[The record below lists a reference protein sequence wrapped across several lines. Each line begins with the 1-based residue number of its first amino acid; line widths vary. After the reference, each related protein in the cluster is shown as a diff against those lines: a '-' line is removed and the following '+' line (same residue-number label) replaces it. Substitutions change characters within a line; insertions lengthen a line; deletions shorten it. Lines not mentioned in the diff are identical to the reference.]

1 MSVSD
6 LRSDLD
12 ALVKVM
18 KQCPPEELNN
28 LLAEMSY
35 FARESFRIDL
45 LKLYDIIKV
54 EAWKAEERL
63 AVLRAA
69 APKDA
74 PESADLRD
82 AAAALA
88 RMKAREADD
97 EDDWEEVYN
106 STDER
111 NGEPRLY
118 LKNPGTFYQTYG
130 NGGGEG
136 GHGGYW
142 VQEGGG
148 DLWSVAGDEFTYH
161 PTWKLLVRPQN
172 SLKGQVAGVRVIARK
187 NLTPT

>member
-6 LRSDLD
+6 LRSDLN

-18 KQCPPEELNN
+18 KLCPPKELNN

-35 FARESFRIDL
+35 PEREEARIVL
-45 LKLYDIIKV
+45 LKMYDLIKV
-54 EAWKAEERL
+54 EAWKADNPRL
-63 AVLRAA
+63 AALCAAPLKDLRAA
-69 APKDA
+69 ATLAEADA
-74 PESADLRD
+74 PPE
-82 AAAALA
+82 
-88 RMKAREADD
+88 DD

-106 STDER
+106 STDQR

-118 LKNPGTFYQTYG
+118 SEEPGTFYQTYG